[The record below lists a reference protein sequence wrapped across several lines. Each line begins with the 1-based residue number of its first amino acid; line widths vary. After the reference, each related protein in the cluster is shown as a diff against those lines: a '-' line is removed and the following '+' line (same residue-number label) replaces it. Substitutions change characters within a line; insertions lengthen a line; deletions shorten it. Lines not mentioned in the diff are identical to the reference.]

1 MTLKTLSIATLL
13 GLSLAATAST
23 ERPDLEDDCTAS
35 LKTADKAL
43 ADARV
48 DGFGES
54 AAWAEAAALI
64 SAAKVQKTFAEYE
77 NCYLKAQRAIKVL
90 GKAKT

>member
-1 MTLKTLSIATLL
+1 MTFKTLTAAALMGTCLIA
-13 GLSLAATAST
+13 GAST
-23 ERPDLEDDCTAS
+23 ERPDLEDDCIAS
-35 LKTADKAL
+35 LKQADKAL

-77 NCYLKAQRAIKVL
+77 NCHLKAKRAIKVL
-90 GKAKT
+90 GRAKG

>member
-1 MTLKTLSIATLL
+1 MRFKLITTAALL
-13 GLSLAATAST
+13 GVCLAATAST
-23 ERPDLEDDCTAS
+23 ERPDLEDDCIAS
-35 LKTADKAL
+35 LKQADKAL

-77 NCYLKAQRAIKVL
+77 NCHLKAKRAIKVL
-90 GKAKT
+90 GQTKG